1 MLTFLRDRV
10 EVLRSWLNPN
20 AGVILT
26 HHTKKIAKNILE
38 EDPFQALSGATSLRS
53 FYTTGMLLFRPDEKQ
68 SPRQLIF
75 ELRNGESI
83 STKLIDKLNNQWE
96 EIDMNIERLV
106 RKEYGER
113 LDAERLRRR
122 DVILQL
128 IFEQGRKGNLYTPT
142 QFCQAFENYGGLGGK
157 QTIQA
162 RLNVLATKG
171 YIKFNKENS
180 QRIERSKYGVLC
192 VEGMEIPIGEEM
204 DLETGEIIPV
214 MQPFLP
220 THYKE
225 SQGGALLPVENPEVW
240 VYLDDIFSQTYGGA

>member
-1 MLTFLRDRV
+1 
-10 EVLRSWLNPN
+10 
-20 AGVILT
+20 
-26 HHTKKIAKNILE
+26 
-38 EDPFQALSGATSLRS
+38 
-53 FYTTGMLLFRPDEKQ
+53 MLLFRPDEKQ

-192 VEGMEIPIGEEM
+192 VEGMV
-204 DLETGEIIPV
+204 IPV